1 MLCILR
7 LNLPPHSEQIIFPE
21 NANLFVAMGCAFSDE
36 TAEAD
41 LDELVKKAG
50 SLGTADMREV
60 ERLAPLFR
68 DAAELEAFKARHA
81 KAVIPTA
88 DIAKHKGACYL
99 GVDAGST
106 TTKAVL
112 LNKNAEIIYSY
123 YSGNGGDPLKSVIGI
138 LKDIYSKLPEGA
150 YIAKACAT
158 GYGEHLIKAA
168 LGADFG
174 EIERTTRRLT
184 VFSRARSLS
193 SISAVRT

>member
-1 MLCILR
+1 M
-7 LNLPPHSEQIIFPE
+7 
-21 NANLFVAMGCAFSDE
+21 
-36 TAEAD
+36 
-41 LDELVKKAG
+41 KKAG

-174 EIERTTRRLT
+174 EIETMAHYKAADRILPGAEFILDIGGQDMKCMRVKNGEIESILLNE
-184 VFSRARSLS
+184 ACS
-193 SISAVRT
+193 SGCGLVH